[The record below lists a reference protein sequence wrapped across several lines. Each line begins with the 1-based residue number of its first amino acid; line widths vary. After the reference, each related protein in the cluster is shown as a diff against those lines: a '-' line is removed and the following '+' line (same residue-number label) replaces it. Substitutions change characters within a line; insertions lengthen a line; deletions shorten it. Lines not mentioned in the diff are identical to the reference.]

1 MTKLNGNKP
10 LDRNYFRYKDRPKP
24 TDEKEITDCCGQD
37 KEHHVLNANNSY
49 GSLSD
54 VRFKTN
60 IVDLKDD
67 SLDKILQLR
76 PVSFNW
82 KEEYGKD
89 SDKYMVGYI
98 AQEVEKVLPNIVDT
112 HDHSGNDGL
121 KDEKSINHPH
131 LIPYLVKSIQQL
143 SAKIDKLEKQLKNK

>member
-1 MTKLNGNKP
+1 MSEKLYRSKCD
-10 LDRNYFRYKDRPKP
+10 LIRKTDRVYNEYLIY
-24 TDEKEITDCCGQD
+24 
-37 KEHHVLNANNSY
+37 
-49 GSLSD
+49 LS
-54 VRFKTN
+54 KYMELLKN

-67 SLDKILQLR
+67 SLDKILQLW
-76 PVSFNW
+76 PVSFYWN
-82 KEEYGKD
+82 EESGND
-89 SDKYMVGYI
+89 RDRYMVGYI

-112 HDHSGNDGL
+112 HDNSGNNGL